1 MAIID
6 KPNDFFNTEIYTG
19 NAGTRTIDN
28 GFRSDFL
35 WIKARSAT
43 TDYRLFDTLRGTEA
57 LVSNTDSGQINRA
70 GYGFTSLAS
79 NGFTLNGNASG
90 GEVNANNQPYVA
102 WSWKGN
108 GTTNANNTAGT
119 INSTVNLN
127 TTSGFSIVQFTG
139 TGGGATVGHGLGSVP
154 KMIILKKT
162 NGGADWIVYHTSMG
176 NTKALK
182 LNSTAALSTD
192 NGYFNATTPTS
203 TLFSLGNDGFTNG
216 NNATIIAYCFAEK
229 TGYSKFGSYTG
240 TGSTDGPFIYTGFKP
255 AFVLIKSSS
264 SSGSWLLWDNKR
276 SLSGGFNTNSYILVP
291 SNNEVEQTGTNYA
304 IDMVSNGFK
313 LRNNNGNV
321 QNSGETAIYMA
332 FAENPLVANSGT
344 DGVPATAR

>member
-6 KPNDFFNTEIYTG
+6 KPSDFFNTEIYTG

-108 GTTNANNTAGT
+108 GTTNASNTAGT

-139 TGGGATVGHGLGSVP
+139 TGGGATVGHGLGAVP

-162 NGGADWIVYHTSMG
+162 NGGADWIVYHNSMG

-182 LNSTAALSTD
+182 LNSNAALSTD
-192 NGYFNATTPTS
+192 SGYFNSATPTS

-216 NNATIIAYCFAEK
+216 SNAVIIAYCFAEK
-229 TGYSKFGSYTG
+229 QGYSKFGSYIGNGNANG
-240 TGSTDGPFIYTGFKP
+240 TFIYTGLKP
-255 AFVLIKSSS
+255 STIILKPSTY
-264 SSGSWLLWDNKR
+264 GDQWMQYDNKR
-276 SLSGGFNTNSYILVP
+276 LGYNDYNNFLSP
-291 SNNEVEQTGTNYA
+291 STANGESTGHGSTGA
-304 IDMVSNGFK
+304 IDILSNGFK
-313 LRNNNGNV
+313 ARSTGNSL
-321 QNSGETAIYMA
+321 NKTGETYIYMA
-332 FAENPLVANSGT
+332 IGQSLVGT
-344 DGVPATAR
+344 NNVPCTAR